1 MNGVTLPYAVV
12 QTGGKQY
19 RVQQGDI
26 LDVEW
31 LDAEVGSSV
40 YLEDVRLISGGD
52 DIIVGMPK
60 IEGAAVKAQV
70 IEQVRGTKIVV
81 FKYKAKTRYRRK
93 SGHRQRYS
101 RLKVDAIVL
110 PGATEKAAPEPR
122 RKVSKEEPE
131 TVEKTVARPKSP
143 TPRTRV
149 RVTKKEVKADG
160 T

>member
-1 MNGVTLPYAVV
+1 MPYAVV

-26 LDVEW
+26 FDVEW

-40 YLEDVRLISGGD
+40 YLEDVRLISDSD

-60 IEGAAVKAQV
+60 VEGAAVKAQV
-70 IEQVRGTKIVV
+70 IEQGRGTKIVV

-101 RLKVDAIVL
+101 RLKVDAILL
-110 PGATEKAAPEPR
+110 PGATEKAVPKR
-122 RKVSKEEPE
+122 RGKVSEEEEPASVRKAV
-131 TVEKTVARPKSP
+131 TRPKSP
-143 TPRTRV
+143 LTRA
-149 RVTKKEVKADG
+149 RATATKKEVKADG